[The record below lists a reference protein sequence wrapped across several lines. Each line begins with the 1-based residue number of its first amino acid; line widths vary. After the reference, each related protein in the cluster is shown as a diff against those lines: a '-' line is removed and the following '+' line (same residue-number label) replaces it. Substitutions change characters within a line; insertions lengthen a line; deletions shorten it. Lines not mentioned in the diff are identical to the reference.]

1 MKDLFAVIRER
12 IWYLL
17 TLVVLVVLLGGMLWI
32 LRAEE
37 FFYLLPVLFMVGV
50 FLLAVLI
57 VGEVLQNRRE
67 ARLLMGLL
75 SVTEDKSQ
83 TWETELSLLPPA
95 KELLLRPLFAQYF
108 WLKEEMQQEQE
119 KRREYEE
126 YIEGWAHEIKVP
138 LSLFTLLLENR
149 RQGMDERLYQ
159 RLAYVNQQMMECVQ
173 QILYYA
179 RLKAVH
185 KDYAFSTIVLS
196 ELCEDIVGEKRY
208 YFSEQGIRF
217 DLELSDDTVYT
228 DEKGLRFIVEQ
239 ALNNALKYR
248 DEKKTEKLVRLYSS
262 RSEEDGKIWLF
273 IWDNGIGA
281 KKEELPFLLDQGFT
295 GDTGEDKKK
304 ATGMGLYLAGCMA
317 KDIGVTIALAAKEKE
332 WFEMAIG
339 FPEVISGVKVP

>member
-12 IWYLL
+12 KWYLL
-17 TLVVLVVLLGGMLWI
+17 VVLVLVVLLGGMLWI
-32 LRAEE
+32 LRGEE
-37 FFYLLPVLFMVGV
+37 FFYLLPILLMVGV
-50 FLLAVLI
+50 FLLAILI
-57 VGEVLQNRRE
+57 VREVSQNRRE
-67 ARLLMGLL
+67 AELLKELL

-95 KELLLRPLFAQYF
+95 KEQLLKPVFAQYF
-108 WLKEEMQQEQE
+108 WLREEMQQEQE

-149 RQGMDERLYQ
+149 RQGIDEKLYPRLS
-159 RLAYVNQQMMECVQ
+159 YVNQQMMECVQ
-173 QILYYA
+173 QIVYYA

-185 KDYAFSTIVLS
+185 KDYVFSVISLQA
-196 ELCEDIVGEKRY
+196 LCEDMVEEKRY
-208 YFSEQGIRF
+208 YFLEQGIRF

-239 ALNNALKYR
+239 SLNNALKYR
-248 DEKKTEKLVRLYSS
+248 DEKKPEKVIRLYSS

-281 KKEELPFLLDQGFT
+281 KREELPFLLDQGFT
-295 GDTGEDKKK
+295 GDIGEDKKK
-304 ATGMGLYLAGCMA
+304 ATGMGLYLAECMA
-317 KDIGVTIALAAKEKE
+317 KDIGVTISLAAKEGE
-332 WFEMAIG
+332 WFEVAIG
-339 FPEVISGVKVP
+339 FPVVESC